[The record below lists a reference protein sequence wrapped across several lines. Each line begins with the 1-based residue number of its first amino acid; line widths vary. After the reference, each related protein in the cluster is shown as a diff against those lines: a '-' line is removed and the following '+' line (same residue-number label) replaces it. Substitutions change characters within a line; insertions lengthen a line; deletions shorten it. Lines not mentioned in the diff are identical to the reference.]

1 MKSIYEFGNVL
12 ISYYIPNF
20 VVVFFFLVLTEHNI
34 KLFSFVGERVMLWYK
49 CSEAMHRQ
57 VTLSFIFK
65 VEMQEA
71 ECSPQMTKR
80 S

>member
-1 MKSIYEFGNVL
+1 
-12 ISYYIPNF
+12 
-20 VVVFFFLVLTEHNI
+20 
-34 KLFSFVGERVMLWYK
+34 
-49 CSEAMHRQ
+49 MHRQ

-80 S
+80 SWD